1 MNDDQLQFDRTCH
14 VIYSKPCKAKI
25 REKIAHH
32 YPESQREAVWER
44 VQMQY
49 VDFLSDWR
57 TDLGGEKNFH
67 NGPGGN
73 YDCIALM
80 AYYVVCRDVTSLQ
93 EIEEMEGNL
102 FLPSFRKLSK
112 LKFIDI
118 NKLLYKKLL
127 HRAFLNAKKQCDKWG
142 DFEMHVAPFDKD
154 QPIYYEFIACPTAEF
169 AKKHDLLEVMP
180 ALCNPDFTG
189 MELIHARLIRKT
201 TCSNGC
207 KCDYTICGDKD
218 PYLKGHPEY
227 RDENGYRRNK

>member
-14 VIYSKPCKAKI
+14 VIYSRPCKAEI

-73 YDCIALM
+73 CDCIALM
-80 AYYVVCRDVTSLQ
+80 AYYVVCKDVTSLQ

-118 NKLLYKKLL
+118 NKPLCKKLL
-127 HRAFLNAKKQCDKWG
+127 HPVRFRC
-142 DFEMHVAPFDKD
+142 
-154 QPIYYEFIACPTAEF
+154 
-169 AKKHDLLEVMP
+169 
-180 ALCNPDFTG
+180 
-189 MELIHARLIRKT
+189 R
-201 TCSNGC
+201 
-207 KCDYTICGDKD
+207 IC
-218 PYLKGHPEY
+218 
-227 RDENGYRRNK
+227 RRNTLRTNNRFDRADQSGFDPRRL

>member
-14 VIYSKPCKAKI
+14 VIYSKPCKAEI

-80 AYYVVCRDVTSLQ
+80 AYYVVCRDVSSVLAVVPKAQQAQIHRHQQAALQ
-93 EIEEMEGNL
+93 KA
-102 FLPSFRKLSK
+102 PAPRV
-112 LKFIDI
+112 
-118 NKLLYKKLL
+118 
-127 HRAFLNAKKQCDKWG
+127 
-142 DFEMHVAPFDKD
+142 FEREKAVR
-154 QPIYYEFIACPTAEF
+154 Q
-169 AKKHDLLEVMP
+169 V
-180 ALCNPDFTG
+180 G
-189 MELIHARLIRKT
+189 RL
-201 TCSNGC
+201 
-207 KCDYTICGDKD
+207 
-218 PYLKGHPEY
+218 
-227 RDENGYRRNK
+227 

>member
-32 YPESQREAVWER
+32 YPESQRESVWER

-80 AYYVVCRDVTSLQ
+80 AYYVVCKDVTSLQ

-118 NKLLYKKLL
+118 NKPLCKKLL
-127 HRAFLNAKKQCDKWG
+127 HRASLNAKKQCDKWG

-154 QPIYYEFIACPTAEF
+154 QPIYYEFTACPTAEF

-180 ALCNPDFTG
+180 ALCNPDFAG

-207 KCDYTICGDKD
+207 KCD
-218 PYLKGHPEY
+218 
-227 RDENGYRRNK
+227 

>member
-14 VIYSKPCKAKI
+14 VIYSKPCKAEI

-80 AYYVVCRDVTSLQ
+80 AYYAVCKDVTSLQ
-93 EIEEMEGNL
+93 EIEEMEGKL

-118 NKLLYKKLL
+118 NKPLCKKLL

-154 QPIYYEFIACPTAEF
+154 QPIYYQIIFG
-169 AKKHDLLEVMP
+169 
-180 ALCNPDFTG
+180 N
-189 MELIHARLIRKT
+189 
-201 TCSNGC
+201 
-207 KCDYTICGDKD
+207 CDN
-218 PYLKGHPEY
+218 L
-227 RDENGYRRNK
+227 

>member
-14 VIYSKPCKAKI
+14 VIYSKPCKAEI

-57 TDLGGEKNFH
+57 TDLGGEKDFH

-93 EIEEMEGNL
+93 EIEEMEGEP
-102 FLPSFRKLSK
+102 FPAVVPKARQAQ
-112 LKFIDI
+112 I
-118 NKLLYKKLL
+118 
-127 HRAFLNAKKQCDKWG
+127 HRHQQAALQKAPAPRV
-142 DFEMHVAPFDKD
+142 FEREKAVR
-154 QPIYYEFIACPTAEF
+154 Q
-169 AKKHDLLEVMP
+169 V
-180 ALCNPDFTG
+180 G
-189 MELIHARLIRKT
+189 
-201 TCSNGC
+201 
-207 KCDYTICGDKD
+207 
-218 PYLKGHPEY
+218 
-227 RDENGYRRNK
+227 

>member
-14 VIYSKPCKAKI
+14 VIYSKPCRAEI

-80 AYYVVCRDVTSLQ
+80 AYYVVCKDVTSLQ
-93 EIEEMEGNL
+93 EIEEMEGTSSCRRSESSASSN
-102 FLPSFRKLSK
+102 SSTSTSR
-112 LKFIDI
+112 
-118 NKLLYKKLL
+118 
-127 HRAFLNAKKQCDKWG
+127 
-142 DFEMHVAPFDKD
+142 
-154 QPIYYEFIACPTAEF
+154 F
-169 AKKHDLLEVMP
+169 AKSS
-180 ALCNPDFTG
+180 CT
-189 MELIHARLIRKT
+189 ARF
-201 TCSNGC
+201 
-207 KCDYTICGDKD
+207 
-218 PYLKGHPEY
+218 
-227 RDENGYRRNK
+227 

>member
-14 VIYSKPCKAKI
+14 VIYSKPCKAEI

-80 AYYVVCRDVTSLQ
+80 AYYVVCKDVTSLQ
-93 EIEEMEGNL
+93 EIEEWREP
-102 FLPSFRKLSK
+102 LPAVVPKAQQAQ
-112 LKFIDI
+112 I
-118 NKLLYKKLL
+118 
-127 HRAFLNAKKQCDKWG
+127 HRHQQAALQKSSC
-142 DFEMHVAPFDKD
+142 
-154 QPIYYEFIACPTAEF
+154 TARF
-169 AKKHDLLEVMP
+169 
-180 ALCNPDFTG
+180 
-189 MELIHARLIRKT
+189 
-201 TCSNGC
+201 
-207 KCDYTICGDKD
+207 
-218 PYLKGHPEY
+218 
-227 RDENGYRRNK
+227 